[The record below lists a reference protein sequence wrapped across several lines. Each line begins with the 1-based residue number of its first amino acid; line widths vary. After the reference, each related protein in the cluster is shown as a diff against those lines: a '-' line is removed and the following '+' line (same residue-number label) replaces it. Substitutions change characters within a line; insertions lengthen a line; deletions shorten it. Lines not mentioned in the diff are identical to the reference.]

1 MKADPRNIMT
11 PKKMKVPYF
20 KWVIMS
26 GVTCP
31 TMKLF
36 IQFEDAPSAIPYGR
50 AESGQTSATRIQALG
65 AVSLTFTSCTG
76 MNLPRTP
83 RPAEMGNEQPHHG
96 DRCPTCR
103 LMCWPLILVL
113 GKNNGYSDMA
123 NTHCDGTQRQ
133 NRLSSK
139 FVNIQDG
146 WDGGEEHDNTDNAC
160 GKKRGRV

>member
-1 MKADPRNIMT
+1 MT

-65 AVSLTFTSCTG
+65 AVSLAFTSCTG
-76 MNLPRTP
+76 MKLTKDPKTSRNGQRTATPWRSLPNLPP
-83 RPAEMGNEQPHHG
+83 Y
-96 DRCPTCR
+96 
-103 LMCWPLILVL
+103 VL
-113 GKNNGYSDMA
+113 ATDSRSW
-123 NTHCDGTQRQ
+123 QR
-133 NRLSSK
+133 
-139 FVNIQDG
+139 
-146 WDGGEEHDNTDNAC
+146 
-160 GKKRGRV
+160 